1 MLTRIDGTGLTG
13 QDWGR
18 ADEGATMSDTQELL
32 DRQRLESL
40 VDEIGDRGLVRQ
52 AVQAFLDEVPD
63 RLATIRVAL
72 VGGEPDELRSAAHA
86 LGSPASMLGAV
97 EVTRLARSLQGAAL
111 EDDPARCR
119 EVAAELEAATHA
131 TAAAMRAYLA
141 APVGA

>member
-1 MLTRIDGTGLTG
+1 
-13 QDWGR
+13 
-18 ADEGATMSDTQELL
+18 MSDTQELL

-119 EVAAELEAATHA
+119 EVAAELEAATHG